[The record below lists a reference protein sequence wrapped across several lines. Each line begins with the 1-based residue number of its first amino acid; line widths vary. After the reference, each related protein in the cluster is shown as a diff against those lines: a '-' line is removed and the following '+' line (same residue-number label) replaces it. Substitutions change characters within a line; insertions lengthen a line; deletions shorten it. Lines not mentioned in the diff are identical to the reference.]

1 MRCNERGR
9 QLIKDYEKLA
19 LETYLCPAGIPTIS
33 WGVTG
38 PHVKMGMTITYDDAV
53 RMFEEALAPRETSL
67 TALLDGADTNSDQFS
82 AMFSLLYNIG
92 EQKFAGSSVMRFH
105 KAGDYGGA
113 ARAFAL
119 WNKAKVN
126 GTLMPLRGLTR
137 RRAEEARLYLGE
149 L

>member
-1 MRCNERGR
+1 MRCNAKGLD
-9 QLIKDYEKLA
+9 LIKAYESCA

-38 PHVKMGMTITYDDAV
+38 PHVRMGMRIDMREAEKMFADAI
-53 RMFEEALAPRETSL
+53 APREASL
-67 TALLDGADTNSDQFS
+67 TALLGNAETTPDQFA
-82 AMFSLLYNIG
+82 AMLSLLYNIG

-105 KAGDYGGA
+105 KVGDHAAA
-113 ARAFAL
+113 ARSFGL
-119 WNKAKVN
+119 WNKAKVK
-126 GTLMPLRGLTR
+126 GKLAPLKGLTR